1 MHLAMILAAMLAVTG
16 TSRERELGGRWS
28 WEERHRQLVSK
39 IAENPEATYD
49 IVFIGD
55 GLTELMANV
64 RQGNDAVF
72 AEYFGKYRT
81 FNLGIQ
87 GDRLENLVWRLENG
101 ALDGYRAKVFRIMA
115 GSNNLPQKWPPA
127 MLAEGVGRLVELI
140 RAKHPEAKIEIVAI
154 LPRADRRMPKG
165 GMDRLQA
172 ANTLIAHL
180 ADGDSVTVVDP
191 GSAFLEAD
199 GSLKRQYY
207 RDGLHL
213 SPDGYRALFAAEQS
227 AIGKL
232 LE

>member
-127 MLAEGVGRLVELI
+127 MLAEGVGRLVEPDP
-140 RAKHPEAKIEIVAI
+140 RQASRGQNRNRRHPAA
-154 LPRADRRMPKG
+154 RRSPHAQG
-165 GMDRLQA
+165 RD
-172 ANTLIAHL
+172 
-180 ADGDSVTVVDP
+180 
-191 GSAFLEAD
+191 GSAA
-199 GSLKRQYY
+199 SRQYAY
-207 RDGLHL
+207 RTSG
-213 SPDGYRALFAAEQS
+213 RRR
-227 AIGKL
+227 
-232 LE
+232 

>member
-1 MHLAMILAAMLAVTG
+1 
-16 TSRERELGGRWS
+16 
-28 WEERHRQLVSK
+28 
-39 IAENPEATYD
+39 
-49 IVFIGD
+49 
-55 GLTELMANV
+55 
-64 RQGNDAVF
+64 
-72 AEYFGKYRT
+72 
-81 FNLGIQ
+81 
-87 GDRLENLVWRLENG
+87 
-101 ALDGYRAKVFRIMA
+101 
-115 GSNNLPQKWPPA
+115 
-127 MLAEGVGRLVELI
+127 
-140 RAKHPEAKIEIVAI
+140 
-154 LPRADRRMPKG
+154 
-165 GMDRLQA
+165 MDRLQA